1 MICNALDREI
11 DILHQHLSLKLDLRV
26 FDISREDVANG
37 VIQPS
42 KLLPLRRDHTYGAAR
57 AGHQPGV
64 TADSAANQVIA
75 LAQMMFCLMTAAICW
90 HEPVPFVQ
98 RQLCAGKRTLLL
110 YTLLLAIIQ
119 SISNSANRL
128 VTRDV

>member
-11 DILHQHLSLKLDLRV
+11 DIPHQHLSLKLDLRV

-57 AGHQPGV
+57 DGQSATRHRRLSRQSSHRPRTNDV
-64 TADSAANQVIA
+64 LLNDRCDMLARASSFRSETAPCRQKNT
-75 LAQMMFCLMTAAICW
+75 LA
-90 HEPVPFVQ
+90 
-98 RQLCAGKRTLLL
+98 
-110 YTLLLAIIQ
+110 LLAPFSHYTIYFQ
-119 SISNSANRL
+119 
-128 VTRDV
+128 